1 MVECNDSKAGADSEQ
16 VSGMSFNIN
25 DIIGQISNFVG
36 NIRDFSS
43 NGEPM
48 SIKVEGFNIAVSKNQ
63 GQYEFALSLRLVIKP
78 KQLL

>member
-1 MVECNDSKAGADSEQ
+1 VAECDDSKAGSDSEQ

-25 DIIGQISNFVG
+25 NIIGQISNFVD
-36 NIRDFSS
+36 NIRGFSS

-48 SIKVEGFNIAVSKNQ
+48 SIKVEGFNIAVSKDQ

-78 KQLL
+78 K

>member
-1 MVECNDSKAGADSEQ
+1 MVECDDSKVGSNSEQ

-43 NGEPM
+43 GGEPM
-48 SIKVEGFNIAVSKNQ
+48 SVKVEGFNLAFSKNQ

-78 KQLL
+78 K